1 MTRRTANL
9 LLAGAPALL
18 GSARSND
25 IRITE
30 IEPSYEEFLYRT
42 PYMFG
47 GREVDRVTLL
57 NVRCTVRDSA
67 GRTAQGFGSMPM
79 GNLWAWPTK
88 TLSYDQTLAAM
99 KELAARIARLT
110 LAYQEPGHP
119 VDINTALLPRY
130 ISAAPAGMPKLCV
143 LVTASPF
150 DAAIHDAYGKLH
162 GRNAFDLLGPD
173 YLRGDLS
180 RFLGAEFKGETLDR
194 YILPKPKP
202 QLPMFHSVGASDPIF
217 PEDIRTKLND
227 GLPQDLA
234 AWIRHDGVTHIKIK
248 LNGGDRPN
256 DLSRVLRID
265 QAAAP
270 AVKGSLHYS
279 LDFNEQCPNVDYL
292 MGFLRDL
299 KQRNAAAFDRILYVE
314 QPTARDLRDTPEND
328 MHEAA
333 RLRPVVIDESLTG
346 PDMLLLALKVGYSG
360 IALKVCKCHSQE
372 LLLAALAQKRKM
384 FLCAQ
389 DLTCPGAALVHSVEL
404 AARVPGVQ
412 GIEMNSREYVP
423 AANAGWEKR
432 FPGVFSIS
440 DGNVRTGSITGKG
453 LGVV

>member
-150 DAAIHDAYGKLH
+150 DAALHDAYGKLH

>member
-1 MTRRTANL
+1 MTRRTAGL
-9 LLAGAPALL
+9 MLAGAPLL
-18 GSARSND
+18 IGRTKSND

-30 IEPSYEEFLYRT
+30 IEPSYEEFTYRT

-57 NVRCTVRDSA
+57 NVRCTVRNAA
-67 GRTAQGFGSMPM
+67 GKVAHGFGSMPM
-79 GNLWAWPTK
+79 GNMWAWPSK
-88 TLSYDQTLAAM
+88 TLSYPQTLESMKAM
-99 KELAARIARLT
+99 ASRITKLT

-119 VDINTALLPRY
+119 VDINTALLPQFV
-130 ISAAPAGMPKLCV
+130 ANAPDGMPKLCV

-162 GRNAFDLLGPD
+162 GRNSFDLLGPD
-173 YLRGDLS
+173 YLAGDLS
-180 RFLGAEFKGETLDR
+180 RFLGSDFQGETLNR
-194 YILPKPKP
+194 YVLPKPKP
-202 QLPMFHSVGASDPIF
+202 SLPMFHSVGASDPIF
-217 PEDIRTKLND
+217 PEDIRHKLND

-234 AWIRHDGVTHIKIK
+234 AWIRQDGVTHIKIK
-248 LNGGDRPN
+248 LNGGDRDN
-256 DLSRVLRID
+256 DLQRVLWID
-265 QAAAP
+265 KAAAP
-270 AVKGSLHYS
+270 ALTGQLHYS
-279 LDFNEQCPNVDYL
+279 LDFNEQCPNIDYL

-299 KQRNAAAFDRILYVE
+299 KQQNATAFDHILYVE
-314 QPTARDLRDTPEND
+314 QPTARDLRDIPEND

-333 RLRPVVIDESLTG
+333 KLRPVVIDESLTG
-346 PDMLLLALKVGYSG
+346 ADMLLLALKIGYSG

-404 AARVPGVQ
+404 AARIPGVS

-423 AANAGWEKR
+423 SANAGWEKR
-432 FPGVFSIS
+432 FPGVFSIR
-440 DGNVRTGSITGKG
+440 DGSVRTGAITGNG

>member
-1 MTRRTANL
+1 M
-9 LLAGAPALL
+9 LAGAPALL
-18 GSARSND
+18 GVARAAARAND

-57 NVRCTVRDSA
+57 NVRCTVRDAA

-79 GNLWAWPTK
+79 GNMWAWPTK
-88 TLSYDQTLAAM
+88 TLSYDQTLASM
-99 KELAARIARLT
+99 KELAARIAKIT

-119 VDINTALLPRY
+119 VDINTTLLPQY
-130 ISAAPAGMPKLCV
+130 LAAAPGGMPKLCV

-162 GRNAFDLLGPD
+162 GRNSFDLLGPD

-180 RFLGAEFKGETLDR
+180 RFLGPEFKGETLDR
-194 YILPKPKP
+194 YVLPKPQP

-270 AVKGSLHYS
+270 AVKGRLYYS

-299 KQRNAAAFDRILYVE
+299 KQKNNPAFDRILYVE
-314 QPTARDLRDTPEND
+314 QPTARDLKDTPEND
-328 MHEAA
+328 IHEAA

-346 PDMLLLALKVGYSG
+346 TDMLLLALKVGYSG

-404 AARVPGVQ
+404 AARIPGVQ

-432 FPGVFSIS
+432 FPGVFTIT
-440 DGNVRTGSITGKG
+440 DGNVRTGSITGNG

>member
-18 GSARSND
+18 GSARSNE